1 MWAGEMTAEG
11 LFMMAIAAACFS
23 FPAFYGWYRG
33 QTLAPVLWVAWG
45 WICGALALY
54 GAMCIGGLAR

>member
-1 MWAGEMTAEG
+1 MRVGEMTAEG

-23 FPAFYGWYRG
+23 FPAFYGWYSG

-45 WICGALALY
+45 WICGELALA
-54 GAMCIGGLAR
+54 GAMYIGDLAR

>member
-1 MWAGEMTAEG
+1 MWVGEMTAEG

-23 FPAFYGWYRG
+23 FPALYGWYRG

-45 WICGALALY
+45 WICGELALA
-54 GAMCIGGLAR
+54 GAMYIGGMGQ